1 MGEFTDLTKQ
11 GIGTNLTSNRN
22 QDTPVYG
29 HETGTIWDLVWS
41 GFSEFIPLKK
51 RPGKVENHRNI
62 LFDRTKKS
70 GG

>member
-1 MGEFTDLTKQ
+1 VGEFTDLTKQ

-51 RPGKVENHRNI
+51 KDLE
-62 LFDRTKKS
+62 K
-70 GG
+70 